1 MFLLGISPILF
12 MSVVTISSTLMS
24 LFQGHVACWNFILTG
39 VGWLALLLKG
49 VPFYPVHFNV
59 QKNIDF

>member
-1 MFLLGISPILF
+1 

-39 VGWLALLLKG
+39 AGWLALLLKG